1 MTFTEGTP
9 QVDYKTMKVT
19 ARMKKLMIIA
29 TLLVLSALAWV
40 FVPLMLLPVNSLADK
55 DLELTITV
63 RDWQGKEHPFLIG
76 PKNRHWTP
84 INRIPKEMVWSVII
98 AEDANF
104 YEHGGMDVDAIKEAF
119 KYNLEQRRMARGAS
133 TITQQLAKNLFL
145 SREKTITRKLKEIY
159 LTKRLEQTL
168 SKDRI
173 MELYLNV
180 VELGPMVHGVGHGS
194 RYYFGKSPAALTPRE
209 SAFLASM
216 LPGPRIAYNPY
227 RNLRKV
233 LNRSNMILK
242 RMRSA
247 GIINHRQLEQALAS
261 SLNIA
266 GLQQKV
272 DKVLEQPAV
281 EVESPFESDQ
291 EQQETS
297 NDEFVPDGAAGTLPE
312 NEDNGP
318 VMEESTQ
325 DEIPGNEQADID

>member
-1 MTFTEGTP
+1 
-9 QVDYKTMKVT
+9 
-19 ARMKKLMIIA
+19 MKKLLIIA
-29 TLLVLSALAWV
+29 ILFVMSALAWF
-40 FVPLMLLPVNSLADK
+40 FVPLMLLPVSSLADK
-55 DLELTITV
+55 NLELTITV
-63 RDWQGKEHPFLIG
+63 RDWQGKEHTFLLG
-76 PKNRHWTP
+76 PKNLHWTP

-180 VELGPMVHGVGHGS
+180 IELGPMVHGVGHGS
-194 RYYFGKSPAALTPRE
+194 RYYFGKPPAALTPRE

-261 SLNIA
+261 SLNIS

-272 DKVLEQPAV
+272 DKVLEQPPV
-281 EVESPFESDQ
+281 DLEPQVES
-291 EQQETS
+291 EQLEQETS
-297 NDEFVPDGAAGTLPE
+297 NDEFVPNDAESTLTE
-312 NEDNGP
+312 SEDNAP
-318 VMEESTQ
+318 VTEENNQHETP
-325 DEIPGNEQADID
+325 DIEQPDLD